1 VRKFRL
7 KYTWAVLL
15 VMAGAAAEVDSAHSF
30 FVDDTGVPT
39 LTNRPKA
46 YRNNQQY
53 IEIQMAF
60 DPVHVSSRYRSGGY
74 TESDYHDL
82 IVEYARNYRLS
93 EALVYAVIKVESN
106 FDANALSSAGAQG
119 LMQLM
124 PGTAAEMQI
133 TNAFDPAQN
142 IAGGTQY
149 LARLLVM
156 FKGDQSLALAAYNA
170 GPGNVRKHGGIPP
183 FPETQQFVKNVQ
195 AHARDYGAGREH
207 LAIQNTTPR
216 NSVRVFKPTE
226 TQPVVVHFVG
236 GTSQPARRVTETDTH
251 YILESNGQTYAVRR
265 ALVTRIETI

>member
-1 VRKFRL
+1 VRTFRL

-15 VMAGAAAEVDSAHSF
+15 VMSGAAADVDSAHSF

-46 YRNNQQY
+46 YRNNLRY

-60 DPVHVSSRYRSGGY
+60 DPVYVSSRYERGEY

-82 IVEYARNYRLS
+82 IVEYARKYRLS
-93 EALVYAVIKVESN
+93 EALVYSVIKVESN
-106 FDANALSSAGAQG
+106 FDTNALSSAGAQG

-149 LARLLVM
+149 LGRLLEM

-170 GPGNVRKHGGIPP
+170 GPGNVRKYGGVPP
-183 FPETQQFVKNVQ
+183 FPETQQFVQNVLS
-195 AHARDYGAGREH
+195 HARDYGAGREH
-207 LAIQNTTPR
+207 LVIQNSPPR
-216 NSVRVFKPTE
+216 RSVRVFKPSE
-226 TQPVVVHFVG
+226 SQPIVVHFVG
-236 GTSQPARRVTETDTH
+236 GTSQPAQRVTETDTH

-265 ALVTRIETI
+265 ALVTRIDTI